1 MNCSECGIP
10 CSIFGHVTCWQRHIT
25 GNTARQADHKG
36 RPAEDRLRVNDI
48 LQSETNKEKQQRLH
62 EQDKKGRWFIAGSAR
77 SDGSYGILFV
87 TDRFEFL
94 TTRGDM
100 QSQSTLKQ
108 FPSLI
113 SFIGETGAGKSTL
126 IRALIKM
133 AVKERSEY
141 VETPVTRIAS
151 PDKLA
156 SPTSSGVHLYK
167 DPLTT
172 ALRKPILFADCE
184 GFNAGAGVPTSRTP
198 WTHEDDN
205 RVIRKLQIS
214 SRLYAGDSKTSAVE
228 ELYSRFLYAFS
239 DVVCFVT
246 KSEQT
251 ITMDFQRLL
260 EWASRGL
267 QTSVNQTQKRTLIII
282 LNARQDHDPDLM
294 NETVAEERIFNSVG
308 KVWLNSDS
316 LNKIVDETNRPST
329 PISDHIRN
337 TKDFL
342 YKYFPFIKVCYVPL
356 QVNIHSDEVES
367 QYRLLRKQL
376 TEGSAIASSARE
388 RTWLH
393 FNIQDLSRLYSVAF
407 EHYATSQTPLD
418 FYHATRKDNP
428 NPKNMT
434 DHIMNLL
441 RHVDQTGDS
450 KLLHGFPKVVASTLL
465 NDALRADSFS
475 ESSSDMY
482 LFLSAPS

>member
-1 MNCSECGIP
+1 MNCSECGTRCNIL
-10 CSIFGHVTCWQRHIT
+10 GHVTCWQHHT
-25 GNTARQADHKG
+25 KGNTTRQADHRG

-48 LQSETNKEKQQRLH
+48 LQSETNKEKQQMLH
-62 EQDKKGRWFIAGSAR
+62 EQDKRARWFIAGSTR
-77 SDGSYGILFV
+77 NDGSYGMLFV

-94 TTRGDM
+94 TTRGDI
-100 QSQSTLKQ
+100 QTQSTLQQ

-133 AVKERSEY
+133 SVKERNEY
-141 VETPVTRIAS
+141 VETPVTRIAD
-151 PDKLA
+151 PDKLT

-167 DPLTT
+167 DPATT
-172 ALRKPILFADCE
+172 IHAKPILFADCE
-184 GFNAGAGVPTSRTP
+184 GFNAGAGIPTSRTP

-205 RVIRKLQIS
+205 RVIQKLQIS

-251 ITMDFQRLL
+251 ITLDFQRLL

-267 QTSVNQTQKRTLIII
+267 QTSANQTQKRTLIII
-282 LNARQDHDPDLM
+282 LNARQKHDPDLM
-294 NETVAEERIFNSVG
+294 DEIVAEERIFNSVG
-308 KVWLNSDS
+308 NVWVNSDS
-316 LNKIVDETNRPST
+316 LQKIVSETNRPDT
-329 PISDHIRN
+329 PLEDHIRS
-337 TKDFL
+337 TKHFL
-342 YKYFPFIKVCYVPL
+342 HKYFSFIKVCYVPL

-367 QYRLLRKQL
+367 QYRLLRRQL
-376 TEGSAIASSARE
+376 TEGSTIASEARK

-393 FNIQDLSRLYSVAF
+393 FNIQDLSRLYSLAF
-407 EHYATSQTPLD
+407 EHYATSQKPLD
-418 FYHATRKDNP
+418 FYRAARKDNP

-441 RHVDQTGDS
+441 RHVDQTRDK
-450 KLLHGFPKVVASTLL
+450 KLFESFPKVVASTLL
-465 NDALRADSFS
+465 NDALRANSLS
-475 ESSSDMY
+475 ESST
-482 LFLSAPS
+482 